1 MFWRDQW
8 YAAAW
13 GSEIVDKPVARMV
26 CNEAIVLFRR
36 TNGEV
41 AALADYCPHR
51 LLPLSEGHQEGDL
64 LVCRYHGVRIDHE
77 GICRYAPRTKKVGP
91 KFRANT
97 YTVVERYE
105 LIWVWIGNPDNVDES
120 GVPAFPWLSDSRWT
134 GRGGMFEIN
143 CDFRLLVDNLM
154 DLTHEAAVHSN
165 SIGQPELLDAP
176 FDTEVNGDDVRIK
189 RHMFGVPQPA
199 FQSTYIQRELKT
211 DGPIDRLQDIRF
223 VKPTNVTIDACF
235 AVPGTGA
242 DQGDRSRAIT
252 FMVLNII
259 TPSTPT
265 RTMYFWNIVR
275 DFLIEDE
282 EVSEV
287 LQAGINV
294 VFAEDVEVLEAQQR
308 AIEHAPEK
316 RMRMLGIDTGASCVR
331 SVIERGV
338 GATN

>member
-1 MFWRDQW
+1 MFWRNHW

-13 GSEIVDKPVARMV
+13 GSEVVDRPLARLV
-26 CNEAIVLFRR
+26 CDEAIVLFRR
-36 TNGEV
+36 PNGKI
-41 AALADYCPHR
+41 AALSDYCPHR
-51 LLPLSEGHQEGDL
+51 LLPLSEGRQEGDL
-64 LVCRYHGVRIDHE
+64 LVCRYHGVKIDHQ
-77 GICRYAPRTKKVGP
+77 GICQYAPRTEQVGP
-91 KFRANT
+91 KFRAST
-97 YTVVERYE
+97 YPVVELYE
-105 LIWVWIGNPDNVDES
+105 LVWVWIGDPEEADES
-120 GVPAFPWLSDSRWT
+120 AVPDFHWLSNPHWT

-176 FDTEVNGDDVRIK
+176 FDTEVDGDDVRVK
-189 RHMFGVPQPA
+189 RHLFRVPQPA

-223 VKPTNVTIDACF
+223 VRPTNVTIDACF
-235 AVPGTGA
+235 AIPNTGA
-242 DQGDRSRAIT
+242 AEGDRSQAIT

-275 DFLIEDE
+275 DFLLEDE

-294 VFAEDVEVLEAQQR
+294 VFSEDVEVLEAQQR
-308 AIEHAPEK
+308 AIEHAPDM
-316 RMRMLGIDTGASCVR
+316 RMRMLSIDTGARSVR
-331 SVIERGV
+331 GVIERGI